1 MMTRRILTASIAL
14 PILIFIVWL
23 GGLWFAALIAVAA
36 GVGAWELCQLATAVE
51 KRPLMP
57 VAVLLAI
64 GLSISYHF
72 IPAPRHP
79 ENMEFIAMVPA
90 LAAILAAIVL
100 LRVQSLRGLSGR
112 LLATLC
118 IALIIGGTLLHAPI
132 LRDLEF
138 FPNELSLGIRWIL
151 FLLGVTFA
159 ADTTAYFTDR
169 AIGSRRLRLDKTW
182 RGAIGGI
189 LAAVVCGVVIS
200 SALGLSAPAQTAAV
214 ASIIL
219 AIVGHVG
226 AKFIIQMKR
235 TAGVEYTGR
244 LLPGYGG
251 ILDRMGS
258 LMWSLVILY
267 HLVAL
272 ASGST
277 A

>member
-1 MMTRRILTASIAL
+1 MMARRILTASIAL
-14 PILIFIVWL
+14 PVLIFIVWL

-36 GVGAWELCQLATAVE
+36 GTGAWELCRLATAAE

-64 GLSISYHF
+64 VLSISYHF
-72 IPAPRHP
+72 ISAPRHP
-79 ENMEFIAMVPA
+79 ENMEFVAMIPA
-90 LAAILAAIVL
+90 MAAILSAIAL
-100 LRVQSLRGLSGR
+100 LRVRSLRGLQGR
-112 LLATLC
+112 LFVTLC
-118 IALIIGGTLLHAPI
+118 IVLVIGGTLFHAPI
-132 LRDLEF
+132 LRDFEL
-138 FPNELSLGIRWIL
+138 FPNELSLGIRWTL

-159 ADTTAYFTDR
+159 ADTAAYFTDR
-169 AIGSRRLRLDKTW
+169 AIGSRRFCSNMTW
-182 RGAIGGI
+182 RGAAGGI
-189 LAAVVCGVVIS
+189 LAAVVCGVFLS
-200 SALGLSAPAQTAAV
+200 SALDLSAPAPTAAV

-219 AIVGHVG
+219 AIIGHVG
-226 AKFIIQMKR
+226 AKFIIRMKR